1 MTARHRLGGGSY
13 APALLLDR
21 RSGHLADMTA
31 SGVIQQSGGWSLA
44 RPQVA
49 RVLLCFRV
57 EHLARQFAEP
67 RNARRNRAPRDDCFR
82 DLDGLGADDSYGD
95 IAIVPIRLGPQR
107 SGLSNPPSRRSPL
120 HAAPGSRLSSNA
132 VTPTTVGW
140 QSASAPDT
148 LARTPTRT
156 S

>member
-95 IAIVPIRLGPQR
+95 
-107 SGLSNPPSRRSPL
+107 SGLSISLRSRIVRAYAERIPRAGRRALGADTAPNGSTTAQEALAPRRSSQR
-120 HAAPGSRLSSNA
+120 AAFRANDETG
-132 VTPTTVGW
+132 T
-140 QSASAPDT
+140 
-148 LARTPTRT
+148 
-156 S
+156 